1 MPKYNNKDLKKM
13 DRIKRLNIIN
23 GITGVKPANLIGTLN
38 KKHEIQNCAIISSI
52 VHLGSDPGLIG
63 FISRP
68 TAEIRRHT
76 LENIEE
82 NGFYTINSIT
92 NDIAKR
98 AHYTSAKFE
107 DDIDEFE
114 RCNLEPEYLSEFPV
128 PFVKTSPIKIGMRH
142 LESVK
147 IEKNQTILIIGEIKI
162 LSISDLII
170 DDRGYIN
177 LEKGNICGI
186 GGLNQYYKLE
196 KTHEYEY
203 ARPENTPGFKKLGN

>member
-1 MPKYNNKDLKKM
+1 MPIYNNKDLKNL

-23 GITGVKPANLIGTLN
+23 NITGVKPANLIGTLN
-38 KKHEIQNCAIISSI
+38 KKRKVQNCAIISSI
-52 VHLGSDPGLIG
+52 VHLGSDPALIG

-68 TAEIRRHT
+68 TGEVRRHT

-92 NDIAKR
+92 NKMIKR

-107 DDIDEFE
+107 DNINEFE
-114 RCNLEPEYLSEFPV
+114 RCNLNSEYLSGFPA
-128 PFVKTSPIKIGMRH
+128 PFVKTSPIKIGMEYI
-142 LESVK
+142 ESIK
-147 IEKNQTILIIGEIKI
+147 IEKNQTILTIGEIKI

-170 DDRGYIN
+170 DDRGYVN

-186 GGLNQYYKLE
+186 GGLNQYYKL
-196 KTHEYEY
+196 KKKHEYPY
-203 ARPENTPGFKKLGN
+203 ARPENTPNFTKK